1 MALNRLDQLYRAVIL
16 DHSKTPRHKG
26 KLDQVDAVME
36 LRNPTC
42 GDEIQVQIKLDKNKE
57 RVEDVAFDGQGC
69 TISMASASMMTQ
81 AIIGKSLDEVNHLYT
96 TFSEMVQ
103 GNQPKSMDELGDA
116 MMLEGVTK
124 NPDRVR
130 CATLS
135 LYALDKE
142 LMNKGKRIDLESS
155 EEIHAY
161 SLDLISIIII

>member
-1 MALNRLDQLYRAVIL
+1 MGLSRLDTLYRAVIL
-16 DHSKTPRHKG
+16 DHSKSPRHKG

-42 GDEIQVQIKLDKNKE
+42 GDEIQVQIKLDEEGN
-57 RVEDVAFDGQGC
+57 RVEEVAFDGQGC

-81 AIIGKSLDEVNHLYT
+81 AILGKELGEVKELYS

-103 GNQPKSMDELGDA
+103 GNEPSGVDKLGDA

-124 NPDRVR
+124 FPTRIR

-135 LYALDKE
+135 WKAL
-142 LMNKGKRIDLESS
+142 NKALQNQGKGLDQNLS
-155 EEIHAY
+155 EDIY
-161 SLDLISIIII
+161 D

>member
-1 MALNRLDQLYRAVIL
+1 MALNKLDNLYRAVIL

-42 GDEIQVQIKLDKNKE
+42 GDEIQVQIKLDDNKD

-81 AIIGKSLDEVNHLYT
+81 SILGKTLEEVNHLYS

-103 GNQPKSMDELGDA
+103 GNEPDSMDELGDA

-124 NPDRVR
+124 FPARVR

-135 LYALDKE
+135 WKALNKA
-142 LMNKGKRIDLESS
+142 LMNQGKGIDLEAS
-155 EEIHAY
+155 EEIH
-161 SLDLISIIII
+161 D

>member
-1 MALNRLDQLYRAVIL
+1 MALNKLDTLYRAVIL

-42 GDEIQVQIKLDKNKE
+42 GDEIQVQIKLDDDGKL
-57 RVEDVAFDGQGC
+57 VEDVAFDGQGC

-81 AIIGKSLDEVNHLYT
+81 AIIGKDLDQVKELYT

-103 GNQPKSMDELGDA
+103 GQEPQHKEKLGDA

-124 NPDRVR
+124 FPTRIR

-135 LYALDKE
+135 WKAL
-142 LMNKGKRIDLESS
+142 NKALENQGKGLVDYQS
-155 EEIHAY
+155 EEIY
-161 SLDLISIIII
+161 D

>member
-1 MALNRLDQLYRAVIL
+1 MALNKLDTLYKAVIL

-26 KLDQVDAVME
+26 QLDQVDAVME

-42 GDEIQVQIKLDKNKE
+42 GDEIQVQIKLDDQGEK
-57 RVEDVAFDGQGC
+57 VEDVAFDGQGC

-81 AIIGKSLDEVNHLYT
+81 AIIGQDLDTVKNLYQ

-103 GNQPKSMDELGDA
+103 GNQPSDKEQLGDA

-124 NPDRVR
+124 FPTRVR

-135 LYALDKE
+135 WKAL
-142 LMNKGKRIDLESS
+142 NKALENQGKGLVDYQS
-155 EEIHAY
+155 EDIY
-161 SLDLISIIII
+161 D

>member
-1 MALNRLDQLYRAVIL
+1 MGLSRLDTLYRAVIL
-16 DHSKTPRHKG
+16 DHSKSPRHKG

-42 GDEIQVQIKLDKNKE
+42 GDEIQVQIKLDDE
-57 RVEDVAFDGQGC
+57 GHRVEDVAFDGQGC

-81 AIIGKSLDEVNHLYT
+81 AIIGKELDEVKELYS

-103 GNQPKSMDELGDA
+103 GNEPSGVDKLGDA

-124 NPDRVR
+124 FPTRIR

-135 LYALDKE
+135 WKAL
-142 LMNKGKRIDLESS
+142 NKALKNQGKGLDPNLS
-155 EEIHAY
+155 EEI
-161 SLDLISIIII
+161 DD